1 MTTAITARDKKL
13 LYMLGIIVIVALFY
27 IIGIRPINRKI
38 TAINKDIDDEQV
50 EHDTIKMKLYQLDL
64 IEDFKVNAENMV
76 EEMSSRYYEM
86 MSSAEADKFI
96 TNKALSYNLKV
107 NNLSIQ
113 TGKEPVS
120 VLAYSNS
127 EAWKLQEQAIE
138 AAEMDTELLSD
149 DDIYSEKTDKD
160 NAADKSIND
169 NMVDI
174 DQLASINLEGG
185 IYNVSNTL
193 PADVYAT
200 TMVIDV
206 YGARD
211 KTQAFLD
218 DLIKNPALRVTSY
231 QWTDMTTLPYQYVD
245 GELVQI
251 EQESGN
257 RLVINVD
264 LYMYDGTDFKKLAES
279 EEDSSDDI
287 PEEQSSDSIEGE

>member
-50 EHDTIKMKLYQLDL
+50 VYDTIKMKLYQLDL

-287 PEEQSSDSIEGE
+287 PEEQSSDSIEDE